1 MERRCY
7 CHPSLAPLSYCK
19 RQSRGLVRA
28 SAGEYVVIFL
38 TIIYFCVQDRKSW
51 EMARTADWV
60 VWNKGGIIVSR
71 CPTQGQNL
79 PHKSFW
85 GQKIV
90 FGNVNALLSR
100 STVGKQSKD
109 LCLPPNHKQPN
120 HQKNVLW
127 NGIPNTCILRES
139 RAKLFLTWRAV
150 AFVAVL
156 TDLATLSSVLARAWT
171 AGVVR
176 SVAILSSVALLT
188 LTPESKNKRWISTQ
202 TVVRGKI
209 IAI

>member
-1 MERRCY
+1 MLLPPW
-7 CHPSLAPLSYCK
+7 PSTLSYCK
-19 RQSRGLVRA
+19 RQSGRLVRA

-109 LCLPPNHKQPN
+109 LCFHLIINNQITKKTCFEMEFQIPAYYESQEQNYSLPEGQWH
-120 HQKNVLW
+120 L
-127 NGIPNTCILRES
+127 
-139 RAKLFLTWRAV
+139 
-150 AFVAVL
+150 
-156 TDLATLSSVLARAWT
+156 
-171 AGVVR
+171 
-176 SVAILSSVALLT
+176 
-188 LTPESKNKRWISTQ
+188 
-202 TVVRGKI
+202 
-209 IAI
+209 